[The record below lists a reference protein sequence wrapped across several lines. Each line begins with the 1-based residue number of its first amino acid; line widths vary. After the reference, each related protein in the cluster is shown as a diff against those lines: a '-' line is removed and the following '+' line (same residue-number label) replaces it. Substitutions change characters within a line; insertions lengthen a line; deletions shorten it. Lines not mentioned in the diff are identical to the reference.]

1 MTGRNRIGLYSLVAA
16 AVGFLFVTFQP
27 WLPLEHVVLFRRL
40 SLRSLLTAFF
50 DASLVGALADWFA
63 VSALF
68 RHPIRVPLPHTN
80 ILARN
85 REAIA
90 EAVPRFLGS
99 FIKEETIAAELGAV
113 DFAGK
118 VEAVLAKAVVRT
130 EIIEFLRARFM
141 ALLAAASAPEGRGP
155 SESFTMMVR
164 EIAMFAAER
173 VDPAAVVGSFIQW
186 GMREGLD
193 EPVIS
198 AAVSAAGTALQR
210 HLDDLADV
218 LTPMVKRNSGWKGLF
233 VGRGTVER
241 LLQGALEELGRVGI
255 DPRHE
260 LRLLLDRELRTLAA
274 RLLGETADPAAA
286 REGLRAAFRRVV
298 EDPVTAE
305 RVARALAAFM
315 DRTRAALGP
324 ERPGFTEGVG
334 RLEQMLLARL
344 GNNPEFRGVFN
355 RGVAGLISSLL
366 ARSDLIEGVTGY
378 LAELLKNTDEREFVS
393 RVEGAVWNDL
403 QYIRV
408 NGAVVGGLVGI
419 VLAIILGAA
428 PRN

>member
-68 RHPIRVPLPHTN
+68 RHPIGVPLPHTN

-99 FIKEETIAAELGAV
+99 FVKEETIAAELGAV

-118 VEAVLAKAVVRT
+118 VEAVLAKAAVRT
-130 EIIEFLRARFM
+130 EIIESLRARFM

-155 SESFTMMVR
+155 SESFTIIVR
-164 EIAMFAAER
+164 EMAMFAAER

-198 AAVSAAGTALQR
+198 AAVSAAGTALQ
-210 HLDDLADV
+210 HHMDDLADV

-286 REGLRAAFRRVV
+286 REWLRAAFRRVV
-298 EDPVTAE
+298 EDAVTAE
-305 RVARALAAFM
+305 RVARALAGFM
-315 DRTRAALGP
+315 DRMRAALGP

-344 GNNPEFRGVFN
+344 GNNPEVPRGVQPG
-355 RGVAGLISSLL
+355 RG
-366 ARSDLIEGVTGY
+366 RP
-378 LAELLKNTDEREFVS
+378 
-393 RVEGAVWNDL
+393 DL
-403 QYIRV
+403 QPSGPQRPDR
-408 NGAVVGGLVGI
+408 GSDGLSR
-419 VLAIILGAA
+419 GAA
-428 PRN
+428 EEHR

>member
-1 MTGRNRIGLYSLVAA
+1 MEAALADRPQMTGRNRIGLYSLVAA

-210 HLDDLADV
+210 HLDDRGNLEKS
-218 LTPMVKRNSGWKGLF
+218 LTPKLDSSQPGKTQYWTCTFSRMSTSWGNSVNRLPSYSYATPTGISARLSGIF
-233 VGRGTVER
+233 EFGDDER
-241 LLQGALEELGRVGI
+241 LKVIQTGGIAGR
-255 DPRHE
+255 RHVNQ
-260 LRLLLDRELRTLAA
+260 
-274 RLLGETADPAAA
+274 PQ
-286 REGLRAAFRRVV
+286 RRGR
-298 EDPVTAE
+298 PVTAPYSPPRSRIFSPSGPLASVGKGPLPT
-305 RVARALAAFM
+305 RVA
-315 DRTRAALGP
+315 
-324 ERPGFTEGVG
+324 
-334 RLEQMLLARL
+334 
-344 GNNPEFRGVFN
+344 
-355 RGVAGLISSLL
+355 
-366 ARSDLIEGVTGY
+366 
-378 LAELLKNTDEREFVS
+378 
-393 RVEGAVWNDL
+393 
-403 QYIRV
+403 
-408 NGAVVGGLVGI
+408 
-419 VLAIILGAA
+419 
-428 PRN
+428 